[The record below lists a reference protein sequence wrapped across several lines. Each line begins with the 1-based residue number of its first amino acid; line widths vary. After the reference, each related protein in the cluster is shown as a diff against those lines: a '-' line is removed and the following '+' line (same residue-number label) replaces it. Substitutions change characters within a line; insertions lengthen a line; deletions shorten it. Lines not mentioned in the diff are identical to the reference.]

1 MTYPLLLQIAGKQ
14 TVVVGAGAI
23 ATRRVAGLLEAGA
36 RVRVIAPQ
44 ATSEIQQWDREH
56 VIDWVQRPYS
66 GPSDIRDAWLVHTA
80 TGIPEVDV
88 AVSTAAE
95 KSRIFC
101 VNAADAEMATA
112 HTPSIHRAEDG
123 VIVAVGGDRDP
134 KRAKAVL
141 NVITQALA
149 EQPLALRRTRRTDRV
164 GQVHLVGAGP
174 GDPDLLTVRARTV
187 LALADTVVV
196 DRLAPHAPLTHLAP
210 GVEVIYVGKE
220 PGAHAATQ
228 DGINEII
235 VAKAL
240 EGRRVV
246 RLKGG
251 DPFVL
256 GRGGEEAKAC
266 IDAGIPVEV
275 VPGITSAISVPAAAG
290 IPVTHRGITTSFVV
304 VSAHDG
310 LHDAQ
315 ANIEA
320 APADAT
326 IVLLMGVSHLAELTA
341 SLLAAGRPAHTPV
354 AIIESGWTPAQRT
367 TVATLATAPEVALAS
382 EVRNPAIIVVG
393 EVVRLRDSLGDLG
406 RISPNAG
413 HVRAGVLQD
422 R

>member
-1 MTYPLLLQIAGKQ
+1 M
-14 TVVVGAGAI
+14 
-23 ATRRVAGLLEAGA
+23 
-36 RVRVIAPQ
+36 
-44 ATSEIQQWDREH
+44 
-56 VIDWVQRPYS
+56 
-66 GPSDIRDAWLVHTA
+66 
-80 TGIPEVDV
+80 
-88 AVSTAAE
+88 
-95 KSRIFC
+95 
-101 VNAADAEMATA
+101 
-112 HTPSIHRAEDG
+112 
-123 VIVAVGGDRDP
+123 
-134 KRAKAVL
+134 
-141 NVITQALA
+141 
-149 EQPLALRRTRRTDRV
+149 
-164 GQVHLVGAGP
+164 
-174 GDPDLLTVRARTV
+174 
-187 LALADTVVV
+187 
-196 DRLAPHAPLTHLAP
+196 
-210 GVEVIYVGKE
+210 
-220 PGAHAATQ
+220 
-228 DGINEII
+228 
-235 VAKAL
+235 
-240 EGRRVV
+240 
-246 RLKGG
+246 
-251 DPFVL
+251 
-256 GRGGEEAKAC
+256 
-266 IDAGIPVEV
+266 
-275 VPGITSAISVPAAAG
+275 PAAAG